1 MNAGRLELILGPM
14 FSGKSAELI
23 RIINRYEC
31 IKKNILT
38 ITHTIDNRYGNGVI
52 SSHNRIQKKSISVEN
67 LFTILETDEYK
78 ESEIIIVEEGQFFQD
93 LKKFVVRAIDI
104 DNKHVIVAGLS
115 GDFRREPFGQILE
128 LIPLAEQITK
138 LSAFCKLCNDGTPG
152 DFTKRI
158 EKDSTEQTLVGND
171 NYYLAVCRKHYLMA
185 NI

>member
-1 MNAGRLELILGPM
+1 
-14 FSGKSAELI
+14 
-23 RIINRYEC
+23 
-31 IKKNILT
+31 
-38 ITHTIDNRYGNGVI
+38 
-52 SSHNRIQKKSISVEN
+52 
-67 LFTILETDEYK
+67 
-78 ESEIIIVEEGQFFQD
+78 
-93 LKKFVVRAIDI
+93 VVRAIDI

-158 EKDSTEQTLVGND
+158 EKESTEQTLVGND
-171 NYYLAVCRKHYLMA
+171 NYYLAVCRKHYLMT